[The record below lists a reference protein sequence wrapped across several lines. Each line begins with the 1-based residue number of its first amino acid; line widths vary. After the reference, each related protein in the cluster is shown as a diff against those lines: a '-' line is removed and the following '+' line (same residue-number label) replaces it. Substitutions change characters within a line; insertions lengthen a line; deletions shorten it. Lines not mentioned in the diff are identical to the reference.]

1 MQLKSPVL
9 VLFVFLLTV
18 MPGCTSEDNSSDGEA
33 IPAFSIVADDGVTYS
48 SENLLGTPYVVHFSA
63 SWCNNCRPTIH
74 AVDAQLSSH
83 TYIVISTDNSDS
95 EKLSDWH
102 LQVNESQE
110 GTVDTPF
117 GANAEL
123 AQTLGINNTPTLL
136 LVSSEGLILERH
148 IGTLTDSSEID
159 AFWSK
164 AV

>member
-1 MQLKSPVL
+1 MRFKSPVL
-9 VLFVFLLTV
+9 VLFIVLLTV
-18 MPGCTSEDNSSDGEA
+18 IPGCTSEENSSVGEA
-33 IPAFSIVADDGVTYS
+33 IPAFSIVADDEVTYS
-48 SENLLGTPYVVHFSA
+48 SENLLGTPYIIHFSA

-74 AVDAQLSSH
+74 AVDSQLSSH
-83 TYIVISTDNSDS
+83 TYIVISTDDSDA

-117 GANAEL
+117 GAHAEL
-123 AQTLGINNTPTLL
+123 AQTLDIKNTPTLL
-136 LVSSEGLILERH
+136 LVSSEGLILDRH